1 MDLVEFA
8 PIRGLHVYDF
18 TAADLAYKMM
28 GIVERA
34 NRG

>member
-1 MDLVEFA
+1 
-8 PIRGLHVYDF
+8 LHVYDF

-34 NRG
+34 NRK